1 MDTASHSAD
10 VEARLVPPKRKI
22 DDPDFK
28 PDARPDASDT
38 DSDSTDDASEVEF
51 DDDMIQ
57 QLVQLAAEATKEKTV
72 WRYQDGIYVEVP
84 NMSYKP

>member
-1 MDTASHSAD
+1 MDTASRGAD
-10 VEARLVPPKRKI
+10 VDVPLVASKRKI
-22 DDPDFK
+22 DDADFE
-28 PDARPDASDT
+28 PDASDGT
-38 DSDSTDDASEVEF
+38 DSDSADDASEVEF

-57 QLVQLAAEATKEKTV
+57 QLVQLAAEATKDKTV